1 MFLGLV
7 VLLGGCLIGKG
18 ETDDDGIIATAD
30 VEVGWISKAKIAE
43 TYIDIRVSWVDIEVE
58 VGWTDTNVEVSW
70 TGSFAAVS
78 ELNIL
83 QFYRIHFSTLCIIF
97 TIMRW
102 HAYDMK
108 QSILCLSLN
117 IRWVIKKN
125 WKAFHI
131 WVSFYVR
138 DTTKKNMNLL
148 LAEQY
153 LQYITTRIEYRIR
166 NTN

>member
-1 MFLGLV
+1 MSLGLV
-7 VLLGGCLIGKG
+7 VLLGNCLIGKG

-43 TYIDIRVSWVDIEVE
+43 TYIDIRVSWVDIDVE
-58 VGWTDTNVEVSW
+58 VGWIDTNVEVSW

-83 QFYRIHFSTLCIIF
+83 QFYRIRFSTLCIIF

-108 QSILCLSLN
+108 
-117 IRWVIKKN
+117 
-125 WKAFHI
+125 
-131 WVSFYVR
+131 
-138 DTTKKNMNLL
+138 
-148 LAEQY
+148 
-153 LQYITTRIEYRIR
+153 
-166 NTN
+166 